1 MSIKINE
8 ARLESKDNEL
18 IKTHSVIDKLKQE
31 VLTVTVKESESK
43 IAVRRMTMLEE
54 RVKEIKTLKLQA
66 KEFQQKSQTTEV
78 TLASKDVEFTVA
90 YGIIDS
96 FKKDILTLTDQLE
109 AMKSLRHQRN

>member
-18 IKTHSVIDKLKQE
+18 IKTYSVIEKLKQE
-31 VLTVTVKESESK
+31 LLTVTVKENELK
-43 IAVRRMTMLEE
+43 IAVGRTTMLEE
-54 RVKEIKTLKLQA
+54 RVKGIKTLMLQA

-78 TLASKDVEFTVA
+78 TLASKDVELTVA
-90 YGIIDS
+90 YGIIDG
-96 FKKDILTLTDQLE
+96 FKKDILTLTGQLE